1 MNLSPV
7 HSSST
12 NSSPPAG
19 GIQSWTH
26 LGSRAQ
32 MTQVSPAQPNSSGS
46 FVTSFCSAANTN
58 ELVTLMPASHRPM
71 TNDTYWGSVAATDSS
86 ISHMG
91 NGTSNTYYQ
100 SSDVSRLMC
109 PIGTSELV
117 RSSMSGSY
125 NSAAAAV
132 AVAQVSSGT
141 GSCTSVS
148 NANILKAARQRKKD
162 PYIPSYM
169 DPANGPEPC
178 VVCGDNATGFHYRAM
193 TCEGCKGFFRRS
205 VQKKLV
211 YTCKFNGRCSVSDK
225 QNRNSC
231 QKCRFDRC
239 LKGGMAKDLVLD
251 EDKRLAKRRLIEA
264 NRARKRAE
272 SEGSLPPSQHSVS
285 SGISPGPSPPKQP
298 SYPMHVPHSPLTPRH
313 PPPPQPP
320 IGSLQPQSVAMHH
333 PNVYQTNDGG
343 TTLGPMG
350 VTLTYANGSTIPMHN
365 QLTVQQPT
373 QPAMLTPTHS
383 MTRYQHQPLY
393 EPIQTGPSMIAA
405 HHHTHLISPGTS
417 HISHVGHFMNDAHS
431 VSVLDE
437 STHSSSRQSP
447 SNNRDPVSCITDPRL
462 QPDDAPYWLI
472 PTSDRSERGVQSM
485 TVEVTAAT
493 AASLTGEQ
501 KAQWYPIDT
510 SIPSIISMN
519 EKPIKFSPPQTT
531 PTYGCGS
538 HLNRLTLDEN
548 LVGQGDFISLRDQS
562 DSQIN
567 VTPKISSPEVS
578 QNAGSDHHLFSEVK
592 SLDTDNAMK
601 QTVASKNSEIIGT
614 TESLPWTQE
623 DQELVETLRRAY
635 DAIHNATNE
644 FITPNGERGIKTRNT
659 LIKHLVE
666 DQGEPGKQVVQRI
679 VDSQV
684 TGFLSKLDDVEQE
697 DINQARAFY
706 SNSFCDLAHVIE
718 PMVARLVIFAKSV
731 PGFGLLGADDQ
742 VRLLRDCCLDLITL
756 RAAYSIS
763 LTARSQGLTEHS
775 TGRYVT
781 NGCGN
786 ELGHD
791 HTSNP
796 GTTPMLQAPMIVNVH
811 YPKLGTSDEKCAQVI
826 RSVAL
831 KLARLGVDQTE
842 VALMAAILLM
852 SPDRSDLTDI
862 QTIEDTQNTLLET
875 FNRHVNRMRTQP
887 PRCIYSS
894 QCWPRIIMALTEL
907 RSITMCTQELFLQ
920 EASRSQIDELPWY
933 FQELFLGNEIFKLS
947 GSEVG
952 KN

>member
-26 LGSRAQ
+26 LGPRAQ
-32 MTQVSPAQPNSSGS
+32 MTQVSPAQPNSSGP
-46 FVTSFCSAANTN
+46 FVTSFCSTANTN

-86 ISHMG
+86 ISHIG

-148 NANILKAARQRKKD
+148 NANILKAARQRK
-162 PYIPSYM
+162 M
-169 DPANGPEPC
+169 
-178 VVCGDNATGFHYRAM
+178 
-193 TCEGCKGFFRRS
+193 
-205 VQKKLV
+205 
-211 YTCKFNGRCSVSDK
+211 
-225 QNRNSC
+225 
-231 QKCRFDRC
+231 
-239 LKGGMAKDLVLD
+239 VLD

-272 SEGSLPPSQHSVS
+272 SEGSLPPPQHSVS

-298 SYPMHVPHSPLTPRH
+298 SYPMHVPHSPLTPRN
-313 PPPPQPP
+313 PPPQPPLPPP
-320 IGSLQPQSVAMHH
+320 IGSLQPHSVAMHH
-333 PNVYQTNDGG
+333 PNVYQTNDVG

-350 VTLTYANGSTIPMHN
+350 VTLTYANGSTIPMHS

-393 EPIQTGPSMIAA
+393 EPIQVGPSMIAA

-437 STHSSSRQSP
+437 STRSSSRQSP
-447 SNNRDPVSCITDPRL
+447 PNNTDPVSCITDPRL

-472 PTSDRSERGVQSM
+472 PNSDRPEKNVQSM
-485 TVEVTAAT
+485 TVDVTAAA
-493 AASLTGEQ
+493 AASLTVEQ

-548 LVGQGDFISLRDQS
+548 IVGQGDFISMRDQS

-567 VTPKISSPEVS
+567 VTPRIPSPAVS
-578 QNAGSDHHLFSEVK
+578 QNGASDHHPFSEVK
-592 SLDTDNAMK
+592 SLDTDSAMK
-601 QTVASKNSEIIGT
+601 QTVAPKNTEVIGII
-614 TESLPWTQE
+614 ESLPWTQE

-644 FITPNGERGIKTRNT
+644 
-659 LIKHLVE
+659 
-666 DQGEPGKQVVQRI
+666 
-679 VDSQV
+679 
-684 TGFLSKLDDVEQE
+684 LDDVEQE

-718 PMVARLVIFAKSV
+718 PMVARLVVFAKSV

-775 TGRYVT
+775 TGRYVI

-786 ELGHD
+786 EMGPD
-791 HTSNP
+791 HTSNS

-862 QTIEDTQNTLLET
+862 QTIEDTPKHTT
-875 FNRHVNRMRTQP
+875 GDVQP
-887 PRCIYSS
+887 PREPNADSTNQMY
-894 QCWPRIIMALTEL
+894 
-907 RSITMCTQELFLQ
+907 FL
-920 EASRSQIDELPWY
+920 
-933 FQELFLGNEIFKLS
+933 
-947 GSEVG
+947 
-952 KN
+952 